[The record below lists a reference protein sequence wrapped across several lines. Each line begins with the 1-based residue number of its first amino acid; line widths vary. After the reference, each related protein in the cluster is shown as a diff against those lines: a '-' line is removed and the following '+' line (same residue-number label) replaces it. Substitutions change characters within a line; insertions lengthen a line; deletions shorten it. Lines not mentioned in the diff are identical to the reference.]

1 MPPQPLPISD
11 YLSGSTVG
19 GLHDTRLQGWLQHL
33 VGDKKGGT
41 TRSQDRCIQRWI
53 AIKSDRWRHLLCF
66 CQSRQGPPHRY

>member
-41 TRSQDRCIQRWI
+41 TRSQDRCIQR
-53 AIKSDRWRHLLCF
+53 
-66 CQSRQGPPHRY
+66 